1 MKSPKETFSSIKSG
15 VKSRSRGG
23 SGGGSHSITKSLV
36 TLWDRAAANM
46 AAFKKSQK
54 H

>member
-1 MKSPKETFSSIKSG
+1 MKSLKETFGSIKSG
-15 VKSRSRGG
+15 VKSKGRGG
-23 SGGGSHSITKSLV
+23 SGSGPRSITRSLV